1 MNLDI
6 INILDNEYFGTLP
19 SSQENENSMII
30 SDEPNFINFSNII
43 PDFRVLPKNII
54 ITDIIEP
61 IENIK
66 LNKKKILFKV
76 KKNVPVT
83 NRKLGRKTKRASEK
97 PKEISDLIGVHGN
110 KDFDNLERKI
120 QVHYIRFIINFSND
134 ALKAEKAGII
144 SNCHKFKQIDK
155 NIKETINY
163 IHVKKLRQSSIG
175 DILQKD
181 ISNKYKRYDKS
192 ENRKLFRKVVSS
204 SEWLGELFKMN
215 YLELF
220 NYYYNQEKPLKKLV
234 FKNKEIS
241 LSTETESFFD
251 LLEKYDDIR
260 NELINT
266 VDRIYY
272 NDNSQ
277 EISWSNTDHL

>member
-19 SSQENENSMII
+19 SSQENENNMII

-43 PDFRVLPKNII
+43 PDFHVLPKNII
-54 ITDIIEP
+54 ITDIVEP

-83 NRKLGRKTKRASEK
+83 NRKLGRKTKSKTEK

-134 ALKAEKAGII
+134 ALKAENI
-144 SNCHKFKQIDK
+144 SKCYKFKQIDTS
-155 NIKETINY
+155 IKETINY
-163 IHVKKLRQSSIG
+163 IHVKKLRESSIG

-181 ISNKYKRYDKS
+181 ISKKYKRYDKS
-192 ENRKLFRKVVSS
+192 ENRKSFEKVVASS
-204 SEWLGELFKMN
+204 KWLRELFMMN

-220 NYYYNQEKPLKKLV
+220 NYYYNQEEPLKKLV
-234 FKNKEIS
+234 FKNKEIN
-241 LSTETESFFD
+241 LSPETETFFD

-260 NELINT
+260 NELIDT
-266 VDRIYY
+266 VNIIYY

-277 EISWSNTDHL
+277 EISWSNSSHL

>member
-19 SSQENENSMII
+19 SSQENENNMII

-43 PDFRVLPKNII
+43 PDFPVLPKNII

-83 NRKLGRKTKRASEK
+83 NRKLGRKTKSKTEK

-134 ALKAEKAGII
+134 ALKAENI
-144 SNCHKFKQIDK
+144 SKCYKFKQIDTS
-155 NIKETINY
+155 IKETINY
-163 IHVKKLRQSSIG
+163 IHVKKLRESSIG

-181 ISNKYKRYDKS
+181 ISKKYKRYDKS
-192 ENRKLFRKVVSS
+192 ENRKSFEKVVASS
-204 SEWLGELFKMN
+204 KWLRELFMMN

-220 NYYYNQEKPLKKLV
+220 NYYYNQEEPLKKLV
-234 FKNKEIS
+234 FKNKEIN
-241 LSTETESFFD
+241 LSPETETFFD

-260 NELINT
+260 NELIDT
-266 VDRIYY
+266 VNRIYY

-277 EISWSNTDHL
+277 EISWSNSSHL

>member
-19 SSQENENSMII
+19 SSQENENNIII
-30 SDEPNFINFSNII
+30 SDESNFIDFSNIV
-43 PDFRVLPKNII
+43 PDFPVLPKNII
-54 ITDIIEP
+54 IADKIES

-76 KKNVPVT
+76 KKNVPDT
-83 NRKLGRKTKRASEK
+83 NRKPGRKTKSASEK
-97 PKEISDLIGVHGN
+97 SKEISDLIGVHGN

-134 ALKAEKAGII
+134 ALKAENI
-144 SNCHKFKQIDK
+144 SKCYKFKQIDTS
-155 NIKETINY
+155 IKETINY

-175 DILQKD
+175 DIIQKD

-192 ENRKLFRKVVSS
+192 ENRKIFKKVVAS
-204 SEWLGELFKMN
+204 SEWLRELFMMN

>member
-19 SSQENENSMII
+19 SSQENENNMII

-43 PDFRVLPKNII
+43 PDFPVLPKNII

-66 LNKKKILFKV
+66 LNKKKIFFKV

-83 NRKLGRKTKRASEK
+83 NRKLGRKTKSASEK
-97 PKEISDLIGVHGN
+97 AKEISDLIGVHGN

-144 SNCHKFKQIDK
+144 SNCHKFKQIDT

-163 IHVKKLRQSSIG
+163 KHVKQLRESTIG

-181 ISNKYKRYDKS
+181 ISKKYKRYDKS
-192 ENRKLFRKVVSS
+192 ENRKSFGKVVAS
-204 SEWLGELFKMN
+204 SEWLRELFMMN

-234 FKNKEIS
+234 FKNKEIN
-241 LSTETESFFD
+241 LSTETETFFN

-260 NELINT
+260 NELIDT
-266 VDRIYY
+266 VNRIYY

-277 EISWSNTDHL
+277 

>member
-19 SSQENENSMII
+19 SSQENENNMII

-43 PDFRVLPKNII
+43 PDFHVLPKNII

-61 IENIK
+61 IENI
-66 LNKKKILFKV
+66 KKKILFKV

-83 NRKLGRKTKRASEK
+83 NRKLGRKTKSKTEK

-134 ALKAEKAGII
+134 ALKAENI
-144 SNCHKFKQIDK
+144 SKCYKFKQIDTS
-155 NIKETINY
+155 IKETINY

-175 DILQKD
+175 DIIQKD

-192 ENRKLFRKVVSS
+192 ENRKIFKKVVASS
-204 SEWLGELFKMN
+204 K
-215 YLELF
+215 
-220 NYYYNQEKPLKKLV
+220 
-234 FKNKEIS
+234 
-241 LSTETESFFD
+241 
-251 LLEKYDDIR
+251 
-260 NELINT
+260 
-266 VDRIYY
+266 
-272 NDNSQ
+272 
-277 EISWSNTDHL
+277 

>member
-6 INILDNEYFGTLP
+6 MNILDNEYFGTLP
-19 SSQENENSMII
+19 SSQENENNMII

-43 PDFRVLPKNII
+43 PDFPVLPKNII
-54 ITDIIEP
+54 IADKIES

-83 NRKLGRKTKRASEK
+83 NRKLGRKTKSKTEK

-134 ALKAEKAGII
+134 ALKAENI
-144 SNCHKFKQIDK
+144 SKCYKFKQIDTS
-155 NIKETINY
+155 IKETINY
-163 IHVKKLRQSSIG
+163 IHVKKLRESSIG

-181 ISNKYKRYDKS
+181 ISKKYKRYNKS
-192 ENRKLFRKVVSS
+192 ENRKSFEKVVASS
-204 SEWLGELFKMN
+204 KWLRELFMMN

-220 NYYYNQEKPLKKLV
+220 NYYYNQEEPLKKLV
-234 FKNKEIS
+234 FKNKEIN
-241 LSTETESFFD
+241 LSPETETFFD

-260 NELINT
+260 NELIDT
-266 VDRIYY
+266 VNIIYY

>member
-1 MNLDI
+1 M
-6 INILDNEYFGTLP
+6 NILDNEYFGTLP
-19 SSQENENSMII
+19 SSQENENNMII

-43 PDFRVLPKNII
+43 PDFPVLPKNII

-83 NRKLGRKTKRASEK
+83 NRKLGRKTKSKTEK

-134 ALKAEKAGII
+134 ALKAENI
-144 SNCHKFKQIDK
+144 SKCYKFKQIDTS
-155 NIKETINY
+155 IKETINY
-163 IHVKKLRQSSIG
+163 IHVKKLRESSIG

-181 ISNKYKRYDKS
+181 ISKKYKRYNKS
-192 ENRKLFRKVVSS
+192 ENRKSFEKVVASS
-204 SEWLGELFKMN
+204 KWLRELFMMN

-220 NYYYNQEKPLKKLV
+220 NYYYNQEEPLKKLV
-234 FKNKEIS
+234 FKNKEIN
-241 LSTETESFFD
+241 LSPETETFFD

-260 NELINT
+260 NELIDT
-266 VDRIYY
+266 VNIIYY

-277 EISWSNTDHL
+277 EISWSNSSHL

>member
-30 SDEPNFINFSNII
+30 SDEPNFIDFSNII
-43 PDFRVLPKNII
+43 PDFPVLPKNII
-54 ITDIIEP
+54 ITDKIEP
-61 IENIK
+61 IEN
-66 LNKKKILFKV
+66 NKKKIFFKV
-76 KKNVPVT
+76 KKNVPDT
-83 NRKLGRKTKRASEK
+83 NRKPGRKTKSASEK
-97 PKEISDLIGVHGN
+97 SKEISDLIGVHGN

-134 ALKAEKAGII
+134 ALKAENI
-144 SNCHKFKQIDK
+144 SKCYKFKQIDTS
-155 NIKETINY
+155 IKETINY
-163 IHVKKLRQSSIG
+163 IHVKKLRESSIG

-181 ISNKYKRYDKS
+181 ISKKYKRYDKS
-192 ENRKLFRKVVSS
+192 ENRKSFEKVVASS
-204 SEWLGELFKMN
+204 KWLRELFMMN

-220 NYYYNQEKPLKKLV
+220 NYYYNQEKPLRKLV
-234 FKNKEIS
+234 FKNKEIY
-241 LSTETESFFD
+241 LSIKTKSFFD
-251 LLEKYDDIR
+251 LLEKYDDTR
-260 NELINT
+260 NELIDT
-266 VDRIYY
+266 VNRIYY

>member
-6 INILDNEYFGTLP
+6 INILDNEYFETLP

-43 PDFRVLPKNII
+43 PDFPVLPKNII
-54 ITDIIEP
+54 ITDKIEP
-61 IENIK
+61 TENIK
-66 LNKKKILFKV
+66 HNIKKIFFKM

-83 NRKLGRKTKRASEK
+83 NRKPGRKTKSASEK

-134 ALKAEKAGII
+134 ALKAENI
-144 SNCHKFKQIDK
+144 SKCYKFKQIDTS
-155 NIKETINY
+155 IKETINY

-175 DILQKD
+175 DIIQKD

-192 ENRKLFRKVVSS
+192 ENRKIFKKVVTSS
-204 SEWLGELFKMN
+204 KWLRELFMMN

-220 NYYYNQEKPLKKLV
+220 NYYYNQEKPLRKLV
-234 FKNKEIS
+234 FKNKEIY
-241 LSTETESFFD
+241 LSIKTKSFFD

-260 NELINT
+260 NELIDT
-266 VDRIYY
+266 VNRIYY

>member
-6 INILDNEYFGTLP
+6 MNILDNEYFGTLP
-19 SSQENENSMII
+19 SSQENENNIII
-30 SDEPNFINFSNII
+30 SDESNFIDFSNIV
-43 PDFRVLPKNII
+43 PDFPVLPKNII
-54 ITDIIEP
+54 IADKIES

-66 LNKKKILFKV
+66 LNKKKIFFKV
-76 KKNVPVT
+76 KKNVPDT
-83 NRKLGRKTKRASEK
+83 NRKPGRKTKSASEK
-97 PKEISDLIGVHGN
+97 SKEISDLIGVHGN

-134 ALKAEKAGII
+134 ALKAENI
-144 SNCHKFKQIDK
+144 SKCYKFKQIDTS
-155 NIKETINY
+155 IKETINY
-163 IHVKKLRQSSIG
+163 IHVKKLRESSIG

-181 ISNKYKRYDKS
+181 ISKKYKRYDKS
-192 ENRKLFRKVVSS
+192 ENRKSFGKVVASS
-204 SEWLGELFKMN
+204 KWLRELFMMN

-220 NYYYNQEKPLKKLV
+220 NYYYNQEEPLKKLV
-234 FKNKEIS
+234 FKNKEIN
-241 LSTETESFFD
+241 LSPETETFFD

-260 NELINT
+260 NELIDT
-266 VDRIYY
+266 VNRIYY